1 VSEANGNPMSA
12 DANGSA
18 SASGDATTLR
28 PLFGKALVIG
38 VWLICGTALI
48 SLIAQLDL
56 LNFVRYVT
64 LIAFAAYA
72 VWILFWSPCVTIAPS
87 GVTVRNLLRSYDIS
101 WPAIQ
106 RVDTKFALTLFT
118 GSAKIVAWSA
128 PQPSRFS
135 AMRTTRSEIR
145 NLPES
150 SYGAGGGIR
159 PGDLPASAS
168 GLAALYVRRYWEQL
182 RDAGHLDSGVVE
194 GKGYTVHWMRR
205 ESLILGGLFVL
216 AIAAATLVP

>member
-1 VSEANGNPMSA
+1 VSDAEVNPMSA
-12 DANGSA
+12 DGGAG
-18 SASGDATTLR
+18 TTLR
-28 PLFGKALVIG
+28 PLFGKVLVIG
-38 VWLICGTALI
+38 VWLICATALI
-48 SLIAQLDL
+48 SLIAELDP
-56 LNFVRYVT
+56 LNFVRFVS

-118 GSAKIVAWSA
+118 GSTRIVAWSA

-150 SYGAGGGIR
+150 SYGPGGGIR

-182 RDAGHLDSGVVE
+182 RDAGYLDSGVVD
-194 GKGYTVHWMRR
+194 GKGYTVHWLRR
-205 ESLILGGLFVL
+205 ESWILGGLFVL
-216 AIAAATLVP
+216 GIATATLVP

>member
-1 VSEANGNPMSA
+1 VSQAES
-12 DANGSA
+12 DATSGR
-18 SASGDATTLR
+18 ASGNTEATTLR
-28 PLFGKALVIG
+28 PLFGKVLVIG
-38 VWLICGTALI
+38 VWVICGTALI
-48 SLIAQLDL
+48 SLIAELDL
-56 LNFVRYVT
+56 LNFLRFVT

-118 GSAKIVAWSA
+118 AGAKIVAWSA

-182 RDAGHLDSGVVE
+182 RDAGYLDSGVVE
-194 GKGYTVHWMRR
+194 GKGYSVHWLRR
-205 ESLILGGLFVL
+205 ESMILGGLFVI
-216 AIAAATLVP
+216 AVAAATLVP